1 MLTEVELYAAI
12 KLLKYLRDTKDVLMY
27 GQVLTC
33 TCILT
38 KGNAT
43 KANKLCNVFL
53 PWLIKMGYIHVV
65 KIDGYDCIKLAVN
78 TRETKRRKGLQHLL
92 GNPLSKLYNK
102 DLEHCRE
109 LWDIEA
115 QNSFV
120 ICPEARCRD
129 FSEVDVDGL
138 SEYEAE
144 QINQMSAI
152 VGSFKLYLKN
162 DERGRRY
169 CAKAP
174 NTADDENEV
183 FVNVTSDKWQR
194 HAIMLAE
201 PLPIKAD
208 KTYGI

>member
-1 MLTEVELYAAI
+1 MLNEVELIAAV
-12 KLLKYLRDTKDVLMY
+12 KLLRYLRDSKDALMF

-38 KGNAT
+38 RGDAV
-43 KANKLCNVFL
+43 KANKLCSIFI
-53 PWLIKMGYIHVV
+53 PWLIKMGYVHVV
-65 KIDGYDCIKLAVN
+65 RINGYDCIKLTIN
-78 TRETKRRKGLQHLL
+78 TRETKRRRGLQHLL

-115 QNSFV
+115 MNSFV
-120 ICPEARCRD
+120 VCPEAKYRD

-144 QINQMSAI
+144 QINAMSSIEGA
-152 VGSFKLYLKN
+152 FKLYLKN

-174 NTADDENEV
+174 DAEENNDEV

-194 HAIMLAE
+194 HAIMLAA
-201 PLPIKAD
+201 PLPTDAD